1 MGLPRPWQEVN
12 RSDVKG
18 GCVSATKRAGH
29 HKWLSV
35 GGEWYSNTAEG
46 ECAKD
51 ASPGDA
57 TGCTWKLKTIAKYA
71 NETCVLDRVN
81 AAVEKYGAKCFGA
94 CPGAR
99 NTSSPCY
106 GDCYTR
112 TVAGDWYEHVDPMP
126 VPLLVAAWETAFTSD
141 DPATGGCERE
151 ELPYACGNEGP
162 PPPSPSASAGT
173 NSSPSS

>member
-1 MGLPRPWQEVN
+1 MVLEYCRGRVRKGCPAGRRERLHVEAEDDRQ
-12 RSDVKG
+12 VKY
-18 GCVSATKRAGH
+18 T
-29 HKWLSV
+29 
-35 GGEWYSNTAEG
+35 
-46 ECAKD
+46 
-51 ASPGDA
+51 
-57 TGCTWKLKTIAKYA
+57 

-81 AAVEKYGAKCFGA
+81 AAVEKYGAKCFSA